1 MKNEDPS
8 ITEEVNLLFESTPE
22 LYDGGLPEE
31 EDDESDDADD
41 RRLMAMDDHLALKT
55 FAFATRLEKARIY
68 ARYKN
73 IRVRLKS

>member
-1 MKNEDPS
+1 MSNEDPS
-8 ITEEVNLLFESTPE
+8 ITEEVSLLFDQSPE
-22 LYDGGLPEE
+22 IFDGVLPEE
-31 EDDESDDADD
+31 EEDESDNADD
-41 RRLMAMDDHLALKT
+41 SRLMAMDDHYALKS